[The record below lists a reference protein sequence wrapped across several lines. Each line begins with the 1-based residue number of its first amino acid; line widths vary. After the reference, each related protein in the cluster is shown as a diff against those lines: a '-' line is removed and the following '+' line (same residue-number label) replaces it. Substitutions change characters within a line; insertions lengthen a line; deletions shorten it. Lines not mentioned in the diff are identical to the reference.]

1 MKDKEKLAH
10 VYKKQS
16 PKTMSHWAIEKVPTC
31 PGRENEDENTG
42 IIVELVDEILP
53 LLDWRLT
60 IQSRKG

>member
-1 MKDKEKLAH
+1 
-10 VYKKQS
+10 
-16 PKTMSHWAIEKVPTC
+16 MSHWAIEKVPTC
-31 PGRENEDENTG
+31 PGGENEDENTG

>member
-1 MKDKEKLAH
+1 MKDKEKLAPVCKRIPENYVTH
-10 VYKKQS
+10 
-16 PKTMSHWAIEKVPTC
+16 AIEKVPTC
-31 PGRENEDENTG
+31 PGGENEDENTG